1 MPIRPGK
8 ITAQPSDL
16 KSLCKIGSLRI
27 VRTSSR
33 HTIGGN
39 SRVLC
44 QLGKAKLLDVRP
56 YEKADESR
64 VVAIWK
70 ACGLVVPWNDPVK
83 DIARKLWH
91 SPDSFLVGLCQGEIV
106 ATVMFGY
113 DGHRGSVNHLAVTP
127 SHQNRGLARDLMR
140 VAVQDRKYAGLYI
153 YGPEVDAFRPCGDST
168 VYWVSHGWG
177 SINDELRAFHEQST
191 SEPYQEIYIEFVG
204 HPHHERSDGFAG
216 GYDGILHISQMLT
229 QNASV
234 PKNCK

>member
-1 MPIRPGK
+1 M
-8 ITAQPSDL
+8 
-16 KSLCKIGSLRI
+16 
-27 VRTSSR
+27 RTSSR
-33 HTIGGN
+33 HTIGGI

-83 DIARKLWH
+83 DIARKLCH

-113 DGHRGSVNHLAVTP
+113 DGHRGSVNYLAVTP

-140 VAVQDRKYAGLYI
+140 VVVARLACHECPKINLMIRQSNLQAEQFYQVNG
-153 YGPEVDAFRPCGDST
+153 YG
-168 VYWVSHGWG
+168 
-177 SINDELRAFHEQST
+177 Q
-191 SEPYQEIYIEFVG
+191 EPVVVMSK
-204 HPHHERSDGFAG
+204 RLVTD
-216 GYDGILHISQMLT
+216 D
-229 QNASV
+229 
-234 PKNCK
+234 